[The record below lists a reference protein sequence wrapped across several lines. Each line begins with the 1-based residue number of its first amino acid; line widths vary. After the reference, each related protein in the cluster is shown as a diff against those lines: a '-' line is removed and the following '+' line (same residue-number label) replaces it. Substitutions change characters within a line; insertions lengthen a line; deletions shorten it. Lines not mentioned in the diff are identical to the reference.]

1 MANITASEVAKL
13 RAITGAGMMDCKSAL
28 VEANGDF
35 DKAQTI
41 IREKGKLVAAK
52 RSDRE
57 TKEGAVIA
65 QVTADAKTGVMMCL
79 GCETDF
85 VSKNEQF
92 QTVAKKLAAV
102 AIENC
107 PADLDAYSALTID
120 GFTVADYV
128 IQQTGKTGEKHLLA
142 CCEKVEGE
150 FVVVYNHMTGKISAM
165 VAFNKVIDAQVGKNI
180 AMQVASMN
188 PLAISKDDCSAEVIA
203 KELEIGREQAR
214 LDGKPEAMLDKIAQG
229 KLGKFFKE
237 NTLMAQD
244 YILDSKQTV
253 ESYLKAADAEVK
265 VVAMKR
271 FSLSD

>member
-1 MANITASEVAKL
+1 MANITASDVAKL
-13 RAITGAGMMDCKSAL
+13 RSLTGAGMMDCKNAL

-35 DKAQTI
+35 EKAQTI

-65 QVTADAKTGVMMCL
+65 QVTADAKTGVMICL

-92 QTVAKKLAAV
+92 QIVAKKLAAV
-102 AIENC
+102 ALANC
-107 PADLDAYSALTID
+107 PSDLESFGAQKLDEY
-120 GFTVADYV
+120 TVNDCV
-128 IQQTGKTGEKHLLA
+128 TEQTGKTGEKHVLA
-142 CCEKVEGE
+142 CYEKVEGE
-150 FVVVYNHMTGKISAM
+150 FVVVYNHMTGKVSSM
-165 VAFNKVIDAQVGKNI
+165 VAFNKKIDAQVAKNI

-188 PLAISKDDCSAEVIA
+188 PVSISKDDCPASVVAS
-203 KELEIGREQAR
+203 ELEIGREQAR

-237 NTLMAQD
+237 STLMAQD

-253 ESYLKAADAEVK
+253 ETYLKTADAEVK
-265 VVAMKR
+265 VVGMKR
-271 FSLSD
+271 FSLGD